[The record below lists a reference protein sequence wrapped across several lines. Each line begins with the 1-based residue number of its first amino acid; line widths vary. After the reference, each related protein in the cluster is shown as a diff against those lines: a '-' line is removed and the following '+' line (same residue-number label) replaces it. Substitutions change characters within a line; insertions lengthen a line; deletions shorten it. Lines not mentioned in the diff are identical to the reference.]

1 MSGIGW
7 KTDTSSAKYQL
18 VKPDMPICTAD
29 IYLVRHGQTVWNACG
44 RFQGAMDSPLTE
56 RGRSQ
61 ATAVGKCLAEILGP
75 EVQPTLVVSPLG
87 RAQETAAL
95 LAAARSYP
103 SIIIESRIR
112 EVSLGA
118 WDGMSR
124 EEIDAEWPN
133 ALHGATPFDW
143 HLRAPDCEPFEAA
156 LTRAQDWLI
165 NLRGTIVAVSHGQ
178 FGRIIRGAYL
188 GQRPDEMLCL
198 DASPERIWRLSGG
211 SATSIHAAEAF
222 R

>member
-1 MSGIGW
+1 VESGH
-7 KTDTSSAKYQL
+7 KLRQYQF
-18 VKPDMPICTAD
+18 VKLGPPLCAAE

-61 ATAVGKCLAEILGP
+61 AGAVGMHLAEILGP

-95 LAAARSYP
+95 LTAVRSYP
-103 SIIIESRIR
+103 SIIIENRIK

-118 WDGMSR
+118 WDGLTR
-124 EEIDAEWPN
+124 EEIDAKWPN
-133 ALHGATPFDW
+133 ALEGATQFDW

-156 LTRAQDWLI
+156 LARAQDWLRD
-165 NLRGTIVAVSHGQ
+165 LRGTVVAVSHGQ

-188 GQRPDEMLCL
+188 GQRPEELLCL
-198 DASPERIWRLSGG
+198 DASPERIWHLSAGL
-211 SATSIHAAEAF
+211 ATSIHATEAF